1 MGERLT
7 PDDFNHLF
15 NRFRYEAFRLEVQPS
30 YAADYEREAFEEFLR
45 GEPRPGDQ
53 WDWFASWLTE
63 IRKATSQGRQI
74 IRVRIVDEPPTD
86 YQRFEL
92 YMARWNVDAGETL
105 SYLDRSTAK
114 RIGLPVVDDWWLFDR
129 RQLAVMRFSPTGIPQ
144 GGEIIDDSRLVHRH
158 RIWRDLAV
166 RHSSPTPERATA

>member
-63 IRKATSQGRQI
+63 IRKATSQ
-74 IRVRIVDEPPTD
+74 
-86 YQRFEL
+86 
-92 YMARWNVDAGETL
+92 
-105 SYLDRSTAK
+105 
-114 RIGLPVVDDWWLFDR
+114 
-129 RQLAVMRFSPTGIPQ
+129 
-144 GGEIIDDSRLVHRH
+144 
-158 RIWRDLAV
+158 
-166 RHSSPTPERATA
+166 